1 MKRKKQN
8 KKPPTGQGQGGKGE
22 NERGRDVFY
31 PDNNTNPTNCQI
43 DMPKVDYAKLADVL
57 ELHAEV
63 YRLRADEARL
73 LMIIQAGG
81 TIYPI

>member
-1 MKRKKQN
+1 MNRKKGI
-8 KKPPTGQGQGGKGE
+8 KKPPSGATEGGGQI
-22 NERGRDVFY
+22 NEPERVVIY
-31 PDNNTNPTNCQI
+31 SDNSTNPAYCQI
-43 DMPKVDYAKLADVL
+43 DYAKLADVL